1 MRAAARAAPTAP
13 CKITVPGFVG
23 AGLAPARLSGTVT
36 RAGGRKGRPYG
47 TMQNH
52 RSRFRRG
59 GACPRPLE
67 SQLELERPGKRVFSD
82 PSCEL
87 SPDRISK
94 DVEGRLIERLVV
106 PQDSLKETPLPK
118 PTGSSS
124 FQTRDGTQRLPRS
137 DECGQ
142 RCLSPDSHQKMN
154 VIGHQTV
161 RVTTCRSLGT
171 APVQKAHA
179 FPAEI
184 NVGKDG
190 GSRSRPDGHGK
201 GATGF
206 RVHGSP
212 EPEAYAPW

>member
-13 CKITVPGFVG
+13 CKITVPGSVG
-23 AGLAPARLSGTVT
+23 AGLVPCPLQQHCDSC
-36 RAGGRKGRPYG
+36 GRPLG
-47 TMQNH
+47 PPLRCHANH

-82 PSCEL
+82 PSCEP

-106 PQDSLKETPLPK
+106 PQDSLKETPLPE

-124 FQTRDGTQRLPRS
+124 FQTREGAQRLPRS

-142 RCLSPDSHQKMN
+142 RCLSPDSHQASDSTRNN
-154 VIGHQTV
+154 VSQSRHSAGSEGARIPGRNQRRQRRGFAEPSRWSRKRRD
-161 RVTTCRSLGT
+161 RVPRTRQPR
-171 APVQKAHA
+171 A
-179 FPAEI
+179 
-184 NVGKDG
+184 G
-190 GSRSRPDGHGK
+190 GVC
-201 GATGF
+201 A
-206 RVHGSP
+206 VVSP
-212 EPEAYAPW
+212 FD